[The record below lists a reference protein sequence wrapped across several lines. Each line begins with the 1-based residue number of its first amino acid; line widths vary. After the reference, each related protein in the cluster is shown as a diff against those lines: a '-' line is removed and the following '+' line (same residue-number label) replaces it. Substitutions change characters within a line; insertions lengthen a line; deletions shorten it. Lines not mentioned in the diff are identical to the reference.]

1 MDKKNLTTE
10 TVEANAILFDDR
22 YLLLSDN
29 VSQLPSELLIDRVG
43 IIIIGAIN
51 GMMQLD
57 INGNG
62 VRVSTK
68 EVLVVTQDSTIT
80 NIMYSQGFKGTAII
94 AKHELVRNLIDVN
107 FDVLRRIHAFS
118 EQPVMGLDDVDFER
132 YLNYNRQLLLT
143 LQKGS
148 RPYHRLVLYKIFSA
162 ILYDLLGFVD
172 PGMTCIT
179 FGGENIGHT
188 TDGNSESNTS
198 AQRLYKGF
206 IEILSQSPIKVRNVE
221 YYADR
226 LCVSSKYL
234 CAVVK
239 KVSGKTPFHWIN
251 EYVMR
256 DVSRYLFTTDL
267 SVKEIAVKM
276 DFPSLSF
283 FGKYVKQHTGYSPT
297 ELRKRKEEAII
308 ENS

>member
-1 MDKKNLTTE
+1 MDNKSD
-10 TVEANAILFDDR
+10 AILFDDG

-29 VSQLPSELLIDRVG
+29 VSQLPSDLLMDRVG

-51 GMMQLD
+51 GIMQLD

-62 VRVSTK
+62 VRVSAK
-68 EVLVVTQDSTIT
+68 EVLVVSQDSTIS
-80 NIMYSQGFKGTAII
+80 NIMYSQDFRGTAVI
-94 AKHELVRNLIDVN
+94 AKYELIRNLIDVN
-107 FDVLRRIHAFS
+107 FDVLKRMHKLS
-118 EQPVMGLDDVDFER
+118 EQPVLTLDDIDFER
-132 YLNYNRQLLLT
+132 YKNYNRQLLLT

-179 FGGENIGHT
+179 LGGEIIGEHS
-188 TDGNSESNTS
+188 DINPEPNTS

-206 IEILSQSPIKVRNVE
+206 IEILSQSPIKARNVE
-221 YYADR
+221 YYADK
-226 LCVSSKYL
+226 LCVTSKYL
-234 CAVVK
+234 CTVIK
-239 KVSGKTPFHWIN
+239 MVSGKTPFHWIN
-251 EYVMR
+251 EYVMK
-256 DVSRYLFTTDL
+256 DVNRYLFTTNL

-283 FGKYVKQHTGYSPT
+283 FGKYVKQHTAYSPT
-297 ELRKRKEEAII
+297 ELRKRKEEAV
-308 ENS
+308 E

>member
-1 MDKKNLTTE
+1 MTMDKMNLT
-10 TVEANAILFDDR
+10 AGNAESNSILFDDG

-29 VSQLPSELLIDRVG
+29 VSKLPSELLIDRVG

-57 INGNG
+57 IDGKG
-62 VRVSTK
+62 VRVSAK
-68 EVLVVTQDSTIT
+68 EVLVVTRDSNIS
-80 NIMYSQGFKGTAII
+80 NIMYSQDFRGTAVI
-94 AKHELVRNLIDVN
+94 AKYELIRNLIDVN
-107 FDVLRRIHAFS
+107 FDVLKRMHQFS
-118 EQPVMGLDDVDFER
+118 EQPVMKLDDIDFER
-132 YLNYNRQLLLT
+132 YTNYNQQLLLT

-179 FGGENIGHT
+179 LGGENIG
-188 TDGNSESNTS
+188 DSSGVNSEPNTS

-206 IEILSQSPIKVRNVE
+206 IEILSQSPIKARNVE

-251 EYVMR
+251 EYVMK
-256 DVSRYLFTTDL
+256 DVSRYLFTTNL
-267 SVKEIAVKM
+267 SVKEISAKM

-297 ELRKRKEEAII
+297 ELRKRKEDLIAK
-308 ENS
+308 